1 MPSRSELIT
10 RFPLVRYVPVSD
22 TEHSTPSPP
31 EGREASPLPNVYL
44 EPHNACC
51 DICDVDFDPPQT
63 QDSSSTTPNTTSDSL
78 KQLPCT
84 HVFHSTCIDR
94 WLLPR
99 DYDGSLEDIP
109 SQYNKCPV
117 CRADVIDMLN
127 DRGTRIDRK
136 RTTPTV
142 QSSSTP
148 PSSLAEGPHLR
159 STSRESLHRGTV
171 PSLARSAE
179 RRSNRGRLAFL
190 SRIREMWNSR
200 PRLRRRKDRDIYPSQ
215 SIPSPI

>member
-10 RFPLVRYVPVSD
+10 RLPHVRYVPVSD

-31 EGREASPLPNVYL
+31 EGQGPSPLPNVYL

-63 QDSSSTTPNTTSDSL
+63 QDSSSTTSNTASDSL
-78 KQLPCT
+78 KQLPCS

-94 WLLPR
+94 WLLPP
-99 DYDGSLEDIP
+99 DHDGSPEDIP

-127 DRGTRIDRK
+127 DRGTQFYRK
-136 RTTPTV
+136 RTASTV
-142 QSSSTP
+142 QSSSTT

-159 STSRESLHRGTV
+159 STSMEALPRGT
-171 PSLARSAE
+171 PSLPRSAE
-179 RRSNRGRLAFL
+179 RTSNRGRLAFL
-190 SRIREMWNSR
+190 SRIKEMWSSR
-200 PRLRRRKDRDIYPSQ
+200 PRLRRRRDRDVYSSQ
-215 SIPSPI
+215 SIPSSI